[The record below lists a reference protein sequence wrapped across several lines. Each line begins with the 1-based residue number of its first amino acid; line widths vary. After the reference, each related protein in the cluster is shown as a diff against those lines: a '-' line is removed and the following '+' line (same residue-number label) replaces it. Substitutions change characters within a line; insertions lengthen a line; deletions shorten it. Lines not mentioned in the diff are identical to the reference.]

1 MESRL
6 HKAGRQLLFKTVR
19 QCCLCKTVGR
29 SDVHKAVL
37 QVPSQYTASPS
48 EGDSRGD
55 GSGSRVGTGTGTGRG
70 RGSLPAETESFASRL
85 GAMCVAARGAV
96 AAVPS
101 LQPISTLTLKHT
113 NTQTHKHT
121 TRVRWAGI
129 SQWEAEER

>member
-1 MESRL
+1 M
-6 HKAGRQLLFKTVR
+6 
-19 QCCLCKTVGR
+19 
-29 SDVHKAVL
+29 L

-48 EGDSRGD
+48 EGDSRGA
-55 GSGSRVGTGTGTGRG
+55 GSGSRVGTGTGTG

-113 NTQTHKHT
+113 NTQPGSGSGGLESANG
-121 TRVRWAGI
+121 R
-129 SQWEAEER
+129 EAEER